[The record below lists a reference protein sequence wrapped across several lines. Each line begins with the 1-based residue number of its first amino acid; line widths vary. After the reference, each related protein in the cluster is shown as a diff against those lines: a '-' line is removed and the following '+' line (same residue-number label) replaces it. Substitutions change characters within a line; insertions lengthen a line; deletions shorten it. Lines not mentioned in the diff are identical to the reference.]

1 MRNKA
6 GGEKTEGNVEPLG
19 PSHLCPFRVRRR
31 PSRVHGP
38 TNFFLSQRKGRA
50 RYLNIHTTEGRGEKA
65 REVR

>member
-6 GGEKTEGNVEPLG
+6 GGEKTEGNVEPLD
-19 PSHLCPFRVRRR
+19 PTHLCPFR

-50 RYLNIHTTEGRGEKA
+50 RYLNIHTTEGLGEKA
-65 REVR
+65 REVL